1 MGDRVAYDKSN
12 APLTPNSGASLRRLR
27 LRLRMN
33 RHQFAYTLG
42 VTPQSAWAYQQDG
55 ATIPHHVII
64 SAETLARMCA
74 MMYAAL
80 QDPDADAVRA
90 ALRRKHMTK

>member
-1 MGDRVAYDKSN
+1 MGDRVAYDTSN
-12 APLTPNSGASLRRLR
+12 ESLLPISNRSLRRLR

-42 VTPQSAWAYQQDG
+42 VNPQQTYALEQDG

-74 MMYAAL
+74 MMYPAL
-80 QDPDADAVRA
+80 HDPGADQVRA
-90 ALRRKHMTK
+90 ALRRKHLTK